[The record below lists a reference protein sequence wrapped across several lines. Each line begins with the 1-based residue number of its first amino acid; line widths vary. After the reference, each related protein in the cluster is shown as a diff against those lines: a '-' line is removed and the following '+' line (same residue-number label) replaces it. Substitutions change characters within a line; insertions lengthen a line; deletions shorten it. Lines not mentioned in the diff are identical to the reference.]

1 MNLAWSVPDNARL
14 IPFLFR
20 VTLTLNEALNIKRE
34 IRRNTNWFQE
44 KMLNFQI
51 YTTFNAAEYKAVVT
65 YTHRGF
71 REILSQKEKLN
82 LSCRTEKKVFLLAL
96 NHYRL
101 YNRATEEWKKENKTK
116 QKKQQQKTHSIHDNK
131 QRFESKEPKYIL
143 SSPRTVA
150 SVEKRFVISLVDRD
164 ILVRSDPFYLVF

>member
-51 YTTFNAAEYKAVVT
+51 YTTFNAAKYKAVVT

-116 QKKQQQKTHSIHDNK
+116 QKNNNKKHTPYMIINNVSKVRNRSIYYHLHAQWHRLRNV
-131 QRFESKEPKYIL
+131 L
-143 SSPRTVA
+143 
-150 SVEKRFVISLVDRD
+150 
-164 ILVRSDPFYLVF
+164 